1 MPPSAHERAFGLAYD
16 ELFARWPEST
26 EERDVDTPYGPT
38 RVHVHG
44 PVDGPPLVLLPGGSA
59 TGLVWFA
66 NAPALGR
73 RYRIH
78 AVDLL
83 GDAGRTERRGRPL
96 ENADDLT
103 AWLDALL
110 DGLGLTRAHLCGH
123 SYGAWLAARYAL
135 RAPERVDR
143 LALVDPTRVFAG
155 FRPGYLLRALPV
167 LVRPSEARARAF
179 LAGRRRAPTR
189 TRPGSASTPSPP
201 SPPDASSSPADGPRS
216 PACAHRSW
224 CCSRSAAAPIAPP
237 RSPTGSGARS
247 RRPRWSCSPAP
258 PTTPCRSPHRS
269 GSTNGCSPSWAD
281 GTGRRT
287 TRCHRAGPT
296 RTPAGPR
303 SAGSCPPSAPASRDR
318 PPPPR
323 PRPRSRP

>member
-1 MPPSAHERAFGLAYD
+1 MGMPPSAHERAFGLAYD
-16 ELFARWPEST
+16 ELRARWPEST

-66 NAPALGR
+66 NAPALGE

-96 ENADDLT
+96 KNADDLT

-135 RAPERVDR
+135 HAPERIDR

-167 LVRPSEARARAF
+167 LVRASEARARAF
-179 LAGRRRAPTR
+179 LAWETAGTRPDEAWQRLYALASTAPGRKLVTGGRPAVAGLRAPLLVLLAERGR
-189 TRPGSASTPSPP
+189 THRATEV
-201 SPPDASSSPADGPRS
+201 ADRV
-216 PACAHRSW
+216 
-224 CCSRSAAAPIAPP
+224 
-237 RSPTGSGARS
+237 
-247 RRPRWSCSPAP
+247 
-258 PTTPCRSPHRS
+258 
-269 GSTNGCSPSWAD
+269 
-281 GTGRRT
+281 RRT
-287 TRCHRAGPT
+287 LPEAEVVLLPGATHHSLPLT
-296 RTPAGPR
+296 
-303 SAGSCPPSAPASRDR
+303 APERLDERLLAFLG
-318 PPPPR
+318 
-323 PRPRSRP
+323 